1 MWKTVKCNCYMRKL
15 DIMTVQE
22 NKQNIQN
29 QGTRKILK
37 NKQNIGEKYLKN
49 SKIKIEFQIK
59 VTRKEKKDVTVLKIF
74 FNK

>member
-37 NKQNIGEKYLKN
+37 NKQNIGEK
-49 SKIKIEFQIK
+49 IP
-59 VTRKEKKDVTVLKIF
+59 KKS
-74 FNK
+74 

>member
-15 DIMTVQE
+15 DIMTIQE

-37 NKQNIGEKYLKN
+37 NKQNIGA
-49 SKIKIEFQIK
+49 KIP
-59 VTRKEKKDVTVLKIF
+59 RKS
-74 FNK
+74 

>member
-1 MWKTVKCNCYMRKL
+1 MWKTVKCNCHMRKL

-49 SKIKIEFQIK
+49 SKIQIECQRK
-59 VTRKEKKDVTVLKIF
+59 VPRKEKKDVTVLKIF